1 MKQIN
6 PQIFEDLIADDR
18 FIRWAQGL
26 DNSDELYWNNWLK
39 SKPEFAVEFDE
50 AKRTAKILNFKSEA
64 ISTQKVSEYW
74 LEAKTRMGISNL
86 PTPKAKKLYLN
97 FYQRVAGVL
106 ILPLILLSAWLFF
119 NHLDLKSEFNK
130 ISEMT
135 QNKSVHLK
143 APIGGQLQVELPD
156 GSQAWLNS
164 DSKITYPAI
173 FSDNKREVE
182 ITGEVYFKVRKDKT
196 QFVVKTPGPSIVVH
210 GTEFNIHA
218 YQNEKLISV
227 ALVEGKISL
236 EKDSPGKDNKPMVMT
251 PGEIA
256 FFDKDQGTMEKKKG
270 DVYLYTSWK
279 EGKYVFR
286 GTPLSDIVKV
296 LERKYDVEFEI
307 MDSEVGNFKYE
318 ATFSNE
324 PITQILELLSFSSP
338 FHYEYIKP
346 IKNEDGNYS
355 KAKVKI
361 WK

>member
-1 MKQIN
+1 MKQLN

-26 DNSDELYWNNWLK
+26 DRSDDLYWANWTK
-39 SKPEFAVEFDE
+39 SKPEFAAEFAE
-50 AKRTAKILNFKSEA
+50 AKRTAKILKFRSEE
-64 ISTQKVSEYW
+64 ITDQKINEYW
-74 LEAKTRMGISNL
+74 LEAKKKMNVRSI
-86 PTPKAKKLYLN
+86 PAPKAKKLYLN

-106 ILPLILLSAWLFF
+106 VLPLLLLSAWLYFSQ
-119 NHLDLKSEFNK
+119 LDLKSEYNR
-130 ISEMT
+130 ISELSYS
-135 QNKSVHLK
+135 KSVKLK
-143 APIGGQLQVELPD
+143 SPIGGQLQVELPD

-164 DSKITYPAI
+164 DSKIAYPAI
-173 FSDNKREVE
+173 FGDNKREVE
-182 ITGEVYFKVRKDKT
+182 ITGEVYFKVKKDKT

-210 GTEFNIHA
+210 GTEFNVHA
-218 YQNEKLISV
+218 YANEKLISV
-227 ALVEGKISL
+227 ALVEGKVSL
-236 EKDSPGKDNKPMVMT
+236 EKESQGQGINPMVMA

-256 FFDKDQGTMEKKKG
+256 FFDKVDGTLEKKNG

-286 GTPLSDIVKV
+286 GTPLADIVKV

-307 MDSEVGNFKYE
+307 MDSKVGNYKYE
-318 ATFSNE
+318 ATFTNQ

-346 IKNEDGNYS
+346 IKQEDGSFS